1 MLTCGW
7 CFEQVIPTRNINW
20 FLLVALLFFGVLGG
34 LVYLAVWIG
43 KAATICPLCE
53 GDVYGRAEV
62 VSDYSGRMFVFGH
75 GWHNINSPNLEEEFD
90 TESKLRI
97 ARARRRRRPVASPG
111 VESG

>member
-7 CFEQVIPTRNINW
+7 CSEQVIPTRNINW
-20 FLLVALLFFGVLGG
+20 FLLIALLFFGVLGG

-62 VSDYSGRMFVFGH
+62 VIGGETFVFEYGYCDP
-75 GWHNINSPNLEEEFD
+75 NDPNLAEAFD
-90 TESKLRI
+90 TEAKLRI
-97 ARARRRRRPVASPG
+97 ARARHRRRPVASSG

>member
-7 CFEQVIPTRNINW
+7 CSEQVIPTRNINW
-20 FLLVALLFFGVLGG
+20 LLLIALLFFGVLGG

-62 VSDYSGRMFVFGH
+62 GPGGGMFVFED
-75 GWHNINSPNLEEEFD
+75 GWRDLNAPDLEEAFD
-90 TESKLRI
+90 NESRLRI
-97 ARARRRRRPVASPG
+97 ARARRWRRPIASSG
-111 VESG
+111 DESG